1 MIALLTKQ
9 RNTGENYSESSN
21 LLENNTRVEGS
32 LKDSSVNVS
41 STVQFIVVKNT
52 LSLLYTESFI
62 CLYNLS
68 NIYTIFQAPEVES
81 KDPHETSGAHE
92 NVQVAVSI

>member
-1 MIALLTKQ
+1 MIALLIKQ
-9 RNTGENYSESSN
+9 RNAGEDHSESSN
-21 LLENNTRVEGS
+21 LLENNTHVEGS
-32 LKDSSVNVS
+32 PKDSSVNVS
-41 STVQFIVVKNT
+41 SNVQFIVVKNT

-68 NIYTIFQAPEVES
+68 KFYTIFQAPEVES
-81 KDPHETSGAHE
+81 KDSHETSEAHE